1 MPEMIDATLYF
12 DPERDVRESGVLLAN
27 RVIEAVLTAPAGAQ
41 VAVTFAGVRGAASS
55 FFNILLYRVAQHCG
69 VGVLD
74 SRLHFEFSSNAQR
87 TVFTRSFEA
96 VKRELAPAPAPNR
109 KSA

>member
-1 MPEMIDATLYF
+1 MPETIDATLYF

-27 RVIEAVLTAPAGAQ
+27 RVIEVVQAVPSDQQ

-74 SRLHFEFSSNAQR
+74 QRLRFEFSSNAQR
-87 TVFTRSFEA
+87 TVFNRSFDA
-96 VKRELAPAPAPNR
+96 VRRELAPTPSPNR